1 MLLQELLTEKFFQSL
16 FFMRRAGKVELP
28 VFKNP
33 SKSEL
38 QKLARKNDVRG
49 FIWKGDVFIWDAEFL
64 HAEVVQKF
72 KRELGIQVNFG
83 TIPLLTFFP
92 RKAPEAFL
100 RRNKGRL
107 ITVDD
112 LKEKK
117 LRDLLNNFPE
127 VELADT
133 LSGNIN
139 MFLGGR

>member
-1 MLLQELLTEKFFQSL
+1 MLLKELLTEKFFQSL
-16 FFMRRAGKVELP
+16 FFVRRTKKVEVP

-38 QKLARKNDVRG
+38 QKLARQNDVRG
-49 FIWKGDVFIWDAEFL
+49 FIWKGDVYIWDAEWL

-107 ITVDD
+107 ITPDD
-112 LKEKK
+112 LDEKK
-117 LRDLLNNFPE
+117 LKALLQNFPE
-127 VELADT
+127 VELATT